1 MAQNSLKMIRE
12 RLLMSKAEVARKAGL
27 SPLTVDRAEKGEIC
41 RPDTKRKLIIALGYT
56 LDDKDLI
63 FAANL

>member
-1 MAQNSLKMIRE
+1 MIRE